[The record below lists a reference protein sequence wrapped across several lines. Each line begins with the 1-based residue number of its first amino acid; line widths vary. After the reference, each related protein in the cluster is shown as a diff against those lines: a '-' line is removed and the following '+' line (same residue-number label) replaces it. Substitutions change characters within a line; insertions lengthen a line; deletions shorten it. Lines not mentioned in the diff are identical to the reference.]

1 MPERPL
7 NPNGK
12 PRITRYQRRSSP
24 PPDKVPP
31 ELSPGNV
38 GDLPTTITN
47 KSEIDKVGMGSEVVR
62 LRKAGLTHAEIAIQ
76 LGFSTNQISDWLAK
90 YRAMSE
96 EQRLLVHHRSVFN
109 LADNLEET
117 FKDIYDVLERVRGQN
132 ADMELKALDRLL
144 KAQERAAVLVEKIEL
159 YKENERFKETVL
171 DLLDQEAPGIK
182 AKALKKLSEFKE
194 GVSALRPL

>member
-1 MPERPL
+1 MRERPL

-12 PRITRYQRRSSP
+12 PRITRYSQKSTP
-24 PPDKVPP
+24 PPDKVPAH
-31 ELSPGNV
+31 LVPGNT
-38 GDLPTTITN
+38 GDLPNIGGA
-47 KSEIDKVGMGSEVVR
+47 KSEIDKTGMGSEVVR
-62 LRKAGLTHAEIAIQ
+62 LRKAGLTHADIALQ
-76 LGFSTNQISDWLAK
+76 LGFSSQQVSDWLSR
-90 YRAMSE
+90 YRAMTE
-96 EQRLLVHHRSVFN
+96 EQRLLIHHRSVFN

-144 KAQERAAVLVEKIEL
+144 KAQERAAMLVEKIEL

>member
-1 MPERPL
+1 MRDRPL

-12 PRITRYQRRSSP
+12 PRITKYRRKSTP
-24 PPDKVPP
+24 PPEQVPP

-38 GDLPTTITN
+38 GDLPDTIPI
-47 KSEIDKVGMGSEVVR
+47 KSEIDKSGMGTEVVR
-62 LRKAGLTHAEIAIQ
+62 LRKAGLTHAEIGIQ
-76 LGFSTNQISDWLAK
+76 LGFSQQQVAGWLSK
-90 YRAMSE
+90 YRSMTE

-144 KAQERAAVLVEKIEL
+144 KAQERAAVLVEKIEM

-182 AKALKKLSEFKE
+182 AKALKKLAEFKE